1 MDKIVKSLLEINAVK
16 FNTEKLYTW
25 TSGIKSP
32 IYTDN
37 RVIMSHIKQRKII
50 YESLAKLII
59 QKFNCVTCLVGTAVA
74 GIAPCSF
81 AAQSLN
87 LPMVFV
93 RSSAKKHGTQ
103 KQIEGEVEKNAKV
116 VIIEDLIST
125 GKSLKTVIDVLR
137 SQNIEIIGVVSIFT
151 YNLDKATKMFLEYK
165 LEYFSLITINY
176 LLDYCYLN
184 KKLNN
189 NQINEIHNFLEG
201 LNEK

>member
-1 MDKIVKSLLEINAVK
+1 
-16 FNTEKLYTW
+16 
-25 TSGIKSP
+25 
-32 IYTDN
+32 
-37 RVIMSHIKQRKII
+37 MSHIKQRKII

-59 QKFNCVTCLVGTAVA
+59 QKFNCVTCLAGTAVA

-81 AAQSLN
+81 VAQSLN

-125 GKSLKTVIDVLR
+125 GKSLKTVIDALR

-165 LEYFSLITINY
+165 FEYFSLITINY

-189 NQINEIHNFLEG
+189 NQINEIHNFLEE